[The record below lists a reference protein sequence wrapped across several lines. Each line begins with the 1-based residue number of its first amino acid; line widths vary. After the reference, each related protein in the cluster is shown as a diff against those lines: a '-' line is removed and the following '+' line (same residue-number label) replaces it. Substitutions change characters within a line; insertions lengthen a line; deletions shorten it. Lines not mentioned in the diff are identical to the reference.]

1 MNAKKRVWSAVASV
15 LVGSA
20 VLLSLISCG
29 GKGSK
34 EDRSKTDFKVLAGM
48 SALSAGYDKS
58 VILNEMSGKAGVS
71 IKWETLSDSVS
82 EQVNIRIAGNELPD
96 AFQGIGFS
104 NYELSEYGHDG
115 TFIDLTKYLT
125 DEYMPNLSKIL
136 KKHPEIKSAIT
147 MSDGKIYGLPS
158 GEQMGTAAIGA
169 DVNHSIFAIP
179 QFSMINKAWLDKLG
193 LDVPQTLDELYVCL
207 KAFKDNDMSH
217 TYYGNAAG
225 STIPMSTGFDQWC
238 WGQNIFYAGFG
249 FTNWIN
255 DVISDLVLNDNGK
268 VDFVSTRD
276 KYRQAVTYFSKWYK
290 EGLIDPAM
298 FSMKATQLISK
309 CSNGYVGVSTWWYIE
324 ELMGPH
330 AADYV
335 FLPVLKGPDGT
346 YNVTVRTGGGTTSGN
361 LSITKACKNPAAL
374 LKFYDLW
381 YEPENTMQL
390 QYGPKDV
397 FFTGKDENGLWL
409 SITESEAKQKYGKGA
424 GELKSTFEVAG
435 PKLILADY
443 YRTTFKMEDRAIER
457 LTDLDNYWMKFVKS
471 DIVYPVDCVF
481 TKNEL
486 DIIDTYKTDFEN
498 TVAEYEGKWLK
509 NGGPTDAEWEAYKS
523 MLKKNCGLDE
533 LTKVYQ
539 NAYDRYKKNL

>member
-71 IKWETLSDSVS
+71 IEWETLSDSVS

-225 STIPMSTGFDQWC
+225 STIPMSTGF
-238 WGQNIFYAGFG
+238 GVRIFSMQA
-249 FTNWIN
+249 
-255 DVISDLVLNDNGK
+255 LVLL
-268 VDFVSTRD
+268 T
-276 KYRQAVTYFSKWYK
+276 
-290 EGLIDPAM
+290 GLM
-298 FSMKATQLISK
+298 M
-309 CSNGYVGVSTWWYIE
+309 
-324 ELMGPH
+324 
-330 AADYV
+330 
-335 FLPVLKGPDGT
+335 
-346 YNVTVRTGGGTTSGN
+346 
-361 LSITKACKNPAAL
+361 
-374 LKFYDLW
+374 
-381 YEPENTMQL
+381 
-390 QYGPKDV
+390 
-397 FFTGKDENGLWL
+397 
-409 SITESEAKQKYGKGA
+409 
-424 GELKSTFEVAG
+424 
-435 PKLILADY
+435 
-443 YRTTFKMEDRAIER
+443 
-457 LTDLDNYWMKFVKS
+457 
-471 DIVYPVDCVF
+471 
-481 TKNEL
+481 
-486 DIIDTYKTDFEN
+486 
-498 TVAEYEGKWLK
+498 
-509 NGGPTDAEWEAYKS
+509 
-523 MLKKNCGLDE
+523 
-533 LTKVYQ
+533 
-539 NAYDRYKKNL
+539 